1 MYGEVA
7 RSDGGDKPFLF
18 SFLISLDFFMR
29 RCYDSGVKEN
39 VMQAE
44 ATRRT
49 LTEGPIRRNLFLFA
63 LPIFLSNLF
72 QQLYNSADSIIVGR
86 FLGGD
91 ALAAV
96 SSSGNLIFL
105 MVGFFNGTAVGAGV
119 VIARYFGAKKYDE
132 MRRAIHTDLAFG
144 LVAGIFLTVAGV
156 LLTPVLLRL
165 MNTPEEVLPQSITY
179 FRIYFYG
186 SLAVVLYNISVGI
199 LQAVGD
205 SRHPLY
211 YLIFSALLN
220 VVLDLL
226 FVGGFKMGVGSAA
239 AATVIS
245 QAVSALLCLVQLL
258 RTKEVYRISLK
269 KIRFHKDMI
278 GQILRFGLPSGV
290 QNSVIALANVVVQ
303 SNINVFG
310 SAAMA
315 GNGSYSRVE
324 GFAFLPITSFSLSLT
339 TFIGQNLGAKKFDRA
354 KSGARFGILCSVV
367 MAEVIGV
374 LIFALAPYL
383 VSLFI
388 DRSDPEQAL
397 QVEEIIRIGTRQ
409 ARTEALFY
417 FLLAYSHCIA
427 GICRGAGKAIVPM
440 IIMLACWCLIRIVYI
455 SIIVRFVDDISVIFW
470 AYPLTWGLSSAIFLI
485 YYLKSDWVH
494 AFERRKAAENAAP
507 VGSEEEIV
515 AEEAEE
521 ERPE

>member
-1 MYGEVA
+1 M
-7 RSDGGDKPFLF
+7 
-18 SFLISLDFFMR
+18 
-29 RCYDSGVKEN
+29 
-39 VMQAE
+39 
-44 ATRRT
+44 
-49 LTEGPIRRNLFLFA
+49 
-63 LPIFLSNLF
+63 
-72 QQLYNSADSIIVGR
+72 
-86 FLGGD
+86 
-91 ALAAV
+91 
-96 SSSGNLIFL
+96 
-105 MVGFFNGTAVGAGV
+105 
-119 VIARYFGAKKYDE
+119 
-132 MRRAIHTDLAFG
+132 
-144 LVAGIFLTVAGV
+144 
-156 LLTPVLLRL
+156 
-165 MNTPEEVLPQSITY
+165 
-179 FRIYFYG
+179 
-186 SLAVVLYNISVGI
+186 
-199 LQAVGD
+199 
-205 SRHPLY
+205 
-211 YLIFSALLN
+211 
-220 VVLDLL
+220 
-226 FVGGFKMGVGSAA
+226 
-239 AATVIS
+239 
-245 QAVSALLCLVQLL
+245 
-258 RTKEVYRISLK
+258 
-269 KIRFHKDMI
+269 
-278 GQILRFGLPSGV
+278 
-290 QNSVIALANVVVQ
+290 
-303 SNINVFG
+303 
-310 SAAMA
+310 
-315 GNGSYSRVE
+315 
-324 GFAFLPITSFSLSLT
+324 
-339 TFIGQNLGAKKFDRA
+339 GAKKFDRA

-427 GICRGAGKAIVPM
+427 GICRGAGKATVPM

>member
-1 MYGEVA
+1 MH
-7 RSDGGDKPFLF
+7 S
-18 SFLISLDFFMR
+18 
-29 RCYDSGVKEN
+29 
-39 VMQAE
+39 AE
-44 ATRRT
+44 AKRA
-49 LTEGPIRRNLFLFA
+49 LTEGPIKKSLFLFA

-119 VIARYFGAKKYDE
+119 IIARYYGAKKYDE
-132 MRRAIHTDLAFG
+132 MRRAIHTDLAFA
-144 LVAGIFLTVAGV
+144 LVAGVFLTVAGV
-156 LLTPVLLRL
+156 LLTPALLRL
-165 MNTPEEVLPQSITY
+165 MRTPENVLPQSITY
-179 FRIYFYG
+179 FRIYFFG
-186 SLAVVLYNISVGI
+186 SVAVVLYNISVGI

-226 FVGGFKMGVGSAA
+226 FVGGFRMGVGSAA
-239 AATVIS
+239 AATAIS
-245 QAVSALLCLVQLL
+245 QGVSALLCIVQLL
-258 RTKEVYRISLK
+258 RTKDVYRISLK
-269 KIRFHKDMI
+269 KIRFHKDML
-278 GQILRFGLPSGV
+278 GQILRYGLPSGV

-310 SAAMA
+310 SNAMA
-315 GNGSYSRVE
+315 GCGSYTRVE

-354 KSGARFGILCSVV
+354 KAGARFGILCSVA
-367 MAEVIGV
+367 MAELIGV
-374 LIFALAPYL
+374 LICLLAPYL

-388 DRSDPEQAL
+388 DRSNPDEL
-397 QVEEIIRIGTRQ
+397 TNVEEIIRIGTRQ

-417 FLLAYSHCIA
+417 CLLAFSHCIA
-427 GICRGAGKAIVPM
+427 GICRGAGRAGVPM
-440 IIMLACWCLIRIVYI
+440 LIMLACWCLVRIVYI
-455 SIIVRFVDDISVIFW
+455 SVVVHFVHDIAVIFW
-470 AYPLTWGLSSAIFLI
+470 AYPLTWGLSSLIFLV

-494 AFERRKAAENAAP
+494 AFERRNGMAAGTDGAET
-507 VGSEEEIV
+507 EEIG
-515 AEEAEE
+515 AEEAGGEM
-521 ERPE
+521 PE

>member
-1 MYGEVA
+1 
-7 RSDGGDKPFLF
+7 
-18 SFLISLDFFMR
+18 
-29 RCYDSGVKEN
+29 
-39 VMQAE
+39 MQAE

-226 FVGGFKMGVGSAA
+226 FVGGFKMGVGAAA

-427 GICRGAGKAIVPM
+427 GICRGAGKATVPM